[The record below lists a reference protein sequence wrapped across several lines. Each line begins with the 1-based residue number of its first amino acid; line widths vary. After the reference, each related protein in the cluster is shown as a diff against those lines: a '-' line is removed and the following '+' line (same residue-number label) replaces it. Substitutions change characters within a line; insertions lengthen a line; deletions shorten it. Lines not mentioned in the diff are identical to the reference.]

1 MIIQNK
7 LDKTFGPFGSST
19 GFFLL
24 IGGVIATFFSVF
36 GLIIVLIGSFVAF
49 TSTSVQIDTENR
61 RIKYSDNL
69 FGIIRIGKWI
79 DVKPDMKLGLKKSH
93 RGYVGYIRGTQ
104 PLGIHE
110 NDIRI
115 ILYDSNNNKII
126 PVQKSDS
133 VESSKNELINLSSIF
148 GILPYGIKQYV

>member
-24 IGGVIATFFSVF
+24 IGGLVTTYFSFF
-36 GLIIVLIGSFVAF
+36 GLLIVLIGAFAAF
-49 TSTSVQIDTENR
+49 TSTSVQIDTDYK

-69 FGIIRIGKWI
+69 FGIIKIGKWI
-79 DVKPDMKLGLKKSH
+79 DIKPDMKLGLNKSH

-104 PLGIHE
+104 PFEIHE

-115 ILYDSNNNKII
+115 FLFDSNNKKIL
-126 PVQKSDS
+126 PVKKFDS
-133 VESSKNELINLSSIF
+133 VESSRNELINLSSIL
-148 GILPYGIKQYV
+148 GLSII